1 MNLSYKIIIG
11 FLLISFTVSTV
22 AYVTLTD
29 LTKLVKPISQDLPQN
44 IESLNKQSELDG
56 KAQFIRYYDEV
67 LTQSARNYAFTED
80 KKWEER
86 YRNVEPELDKIIQE
100 AIKQGNEIETEFF
113 SRVNDANR
121 VLVAMEY
128 QAIDLVNEGKM
139 QEGIQI
145 LESEEY
151 WNQKQI
157 YEKALRDYVA
167 KRGLAYNDA
176 LVAST
181 DALDKVSED
190 THYLVQ
196 NIINQVTFFLPSI
209 IALGIGIS
217 YFLSHSIIRSTKNLT
232 EVAKE
237 IANGNWDKKAKVL
250 GNDEFGILAQTF
262 NSMLD
267 SLKNSER
274 VKIDALKKYKDLYEK
289 SPGLNRTIDLNGT
302 IIDCNKSYADAFGYT
317 KDEIIGKSIFD
328 FIPKEDQDDMRYSF
342 ETWKRTGEVKS
353 HEIIFMKKDGSLF
366 PGILSATNLYDD
378 KGNLIGSNTII
389 QDLSDI
395 RSAQKEIQE
404 LRTKRLSVIGELTAR
419 IAHDM
424 RNPLSI
430 IKNSAEIIKME
441 RKDWGERSLGNWA
454 RLERGIYRIAH
465 QVDDV
470 LEYIK
475 SPKIKKQKKKF
486 SKICQY
492 ALERVTIPNNI
503 KINLSKNDGNIF
515 CDPNRMEGVLVNLIM
530 NAVQAIDS
538 KNGEITISFLE
549 NYKEGKYSLIKISDD
564 GPGIPPE
571 LMGKIFDPLFTTR
584 QIGTG
589 LGLPSCKNII
599 ENHSGKITVESDVGQ
614 GTTFSIKLPTKTE
627 WDQISKIGNK
637 ERLTDF
643 ITSLEAKL

>member
-196 NIINQVTFFLPSI
+196 NIINQVTFP
-209 IALGIGIS
+209 
-217 YFLSHSIIRSTKNLT
+217 
-232 EVAKE
+232 
-237 IANGNWDKKAKVL
+237 
-250 GNDEFGILAQTF
+250 
-262 NSMLD
+262 
-267 SLKNSER
+267 
-274 VKIDALKKYKDLYEK
+274 
-289 SPGLNRTIDLNGT
+289 
-302 IIDCNKSYADAFGYT
+302 KSY
-317 KDEIIGKSIFD
+317 
-328 FIPKEDQDDMRYSF
+328 
-342 ETWKRTGEVKS
+342 
-353 HEIIFMKKDGSLF
+353 
-366 PGILSATNLYDD
+366 
-378 KGNLIGSNTII
+378 
-389 QDLSDI
+389 
-395 RSAQKEIQE
+395 RS
-404 LRTKRLSVIGELTAR
+404 G
-419 IAHDM
+419 
-424 RNPLSI
+424 
-430 IKNSAEIIKME
+430 
-441 RKDWGERSLGNWA
+441 
-454 RLERGIYRIAH
+454 
-465 QVDDV
+465 
-470 LEYIK
+470 
-475 SPKIKKQKKKF
+475 
-486 SKICQY
+486 
-492 ALERVTIPNNI
+492 
-503 KINLSKNDGNIF
+503 
-515 CDPNRMEGVLVNLIM
+515 
-530 NAVQAIDS
+530 
-538 KNGEITISFLE
+538 
-549 NYKEGKYSLIKISDD
+549 
-564 GPGIPPE
+564 
-571 LMGKIFDPLFTTR
+571 
-584 QIGTG
+584 
-589 LGLPSCKNII
+589 
-599 ENHSGKITVESDVGQ
+599 
-614 GTTFSIKLPTKTE
+614 
-627 WDQISKIGNK
+627 
-637 ERLTDF
+637 
-643 ITSLEAKL
+643 